1 MQPSG
6 NYFLTP
12 ESSVIVSIWFCLK
25 NSTLIMYRMIVIILI
40 SRFNYSIWL
49 NVHKTLL
56 FLNSLIVIC
65 FSCTRYDTLTN
76 QWSCMAPM
84 TVARSNSGT
93 TVSSNRIY
101 CMGGHDSI
109 HYLNSVE
116 KFNPKTNR
124 WHCVHS
130 MQVKRFGMG
139 AATLYV
145 PLYE

>member
-1 MQPSG
+1 
-6 NYFLTP
+6 
-12 ESSVIVSIWFCLK
+12 
-25 NSTLIMYRMIVIILI
+25 
-40 SRFNYSIWL
+40 
-49 NVHKTLL
+49 
-56 FLNSLIVIC
+56 
-65 FSCTRYDTLTN
+65 
-76 QWSCMAPM
+76 
-84 TVARSNSGT
+84 
-93 TVSSNRIY
+93 
-101 CMGGHDSI
+101 MGGHDSI